1 MQTDTVRLMEIVR
14 NFGLAG
20 TPAGVR
26 ALGDGFIN
34 DTYIVTLSD
43 SPVRYILQRK
53 NTAIFKDVPGMMR
66 NIKAV
71 TEHLKK
77 KITAAGGNPM
87 RESLT
92 VVPAKDGRLYHEQD
106 GEYWCVTVF
115 IEDSV
120 SYDKA
125 DTLLL
130 AERGGQGIGRFQAML
145 SDFEGDLTDTLPGFH
160 NIKFRFEQ
168 WDKTLDADPAGRADS
183 VRDLIAEIQARRSE
197 MLDFYR
203 LIETGQIPLR
213 VTHNDTKIA
222 NMLFDHDGNVLCVL
236 DLDTVLKAP
245 CLYDFGDS
253 IRSYTNTGAEDDP
266 NPDNVS
272 MNRDMFDA
280 FMRGYLSEAGDF
292 LTDIEREYLPFS
304 ARYITYE
311 QVLRFLMDY
320 IDGDKYYKVK
330 YPEHNLVRTRAQLRL
345 LESIERQL
353 FQHNSYYVK

>member
-1 MQTDTVRLMEIVR
+1 MLNNNRLIEIAGQ
-14 NFGLAG
+14 FCLEG
-20 TPAGVR
+20 TPSEVK

-34 DTYIVTLSD
+34 DTYTVLLAD
-43 SPVRYILQRK
+43 SPVKYILQRK
-53 NTAIFKDVPGMMR
+53 NTVIFKDIPGMMS

-71 TEHLKK
+71 TEHLKR
-77 KITAAGGNPM
+77 KIAAAGGDPM

-92 VVPAKDGRLYHEQD
+92 VVPAKDGRLYYESD
-106 GEYWCVTVF
+106 GEYWCITVF
-115 IEDSV
+115 IDNSV

-125 DTLLL
+125 DSELL
-130 AERGGQGIGRFQAML
+130 AECGGRGIGRFQAML
-145 SDFEGDLTDTLPGFH
+145 ADFEGELVDTLPGFH
-160 NIKFRFEQ
+160 NIRFRFGQ
-168 WDKTLDADPAGRADS
+168 WDDTLARDPESRAGQ
-183 VRDLIAEIQARRSE
+183 VKDLINEIEIRRSE

-203 LIETGQIPLR
+203 CIESGRIPLR

-222 NMLFDHDGNVLCVL
+222 NMLFDEEGNVLCML

-253 IRSYTNTGAEDDP
+253 IRSYTNTGLEDDRD
-266 NPDNVS
+266 PDRVGMS
-272 MNRDMFDA
+272 MEMYEA
-280 FMRGYLSEAGDF
+280 FLRGYLSEAGSF
-292 LTDIEREYLPFS
+292 LTDIERQYLPFS

-320 IDGDKYYKVK
+320 IDGDHYYKIK

-353 FQHNSYYVK
+353 L

>member
-1 MQTDTVRLMEIVR
+1 MAKTGEQLLEIARQFQLEGIPAQVR
-14 NFGLAG
+14 
-20 TPAGVR
+20 T
-26 ALGDGFIN
+26 LGDGFIN
-34 DTYIVTLSD
+34 DTFTIETEGD
-43 SPVRYILQRK
+43 APRYILQRK
-53 NTAIFKDVPGMMR
+53 NTNIFKDIPGMMS
-66 NIKAV
+66 NIQAI
-71 TEHLKK
+71 TSHLKK
-77 KITAAGGNPM
+77 KIAAAGGDPM

-92 VVPAKDGRLYHEQD
+92 VVPAVDGKLYHVHD

-125 DTLLL
+125 DTPLL
-130 AERGGQGIGRFQAML
+130 AECGGRGIGRFQAML
-145 SDFEGDLTDTLPGFH
+145 SDFDQPLVDTLPGFH
-160 NIKFRFEQ
+160 AR
-168 WDKTLDADPAGRADS
+168 DPEHRAES
-183 VRDLIAEIQARRSE
+183 VRELINEVESRRSE

-203 LIETGQIPLR
+203 LIETGEIPLR

-266 NPDNVS
+266 DLSRVS
-272 MNRDMFDA
+272 MSREMYDA
-280 FMRGYLSEAGDF
+280 FERGYLSEAGSF
-292 LTDIEREYLPFS
+292 LTDIERKYLPFS

-320 IDGDKYYKVK
+320 IDGDHYYKIK
-330 YPEHNLVRTRAQLRL
+330 YPEHNLVRTRAQLKL
-345 LESIERQL
+345 LQSIEQQL
-353 FQHNSYYVK
+353 F

>member
-1 MQTDTVRLMEIVR
+1 MTTGEQLLKIAGQFQL
-14 NFGLAG
+14 NG
-20 TPAGVR
+20 TPLRVDN
-26 ALGDGFIN
+26 LGDGFIN
-34 DTYIVTLSD
+34 DTYTIKLSD
-43 SPVRYILQRK
+43 SPSKYILQRK
-53 NTAIFKDVPGMMR
+53 NTNIFKDIPGMMS
-66 NIKAV
+66 NIYAI

-77 KITAAGGNPM
+77 KITAAGGDPM

-92 VVPAKDGRLYHEQD
+92 VVPAKDGKLYHIEN

-115 IEDSV
+115 IDNSV

-125 DTLLL
+125 DTPLL
-130 AERGGQGIGRFQAML
+130 AECGGRGIGRFQAML
-145 SDFEGDLTDTLPGFH
+145 SDFDQPLVDTLPGFH
-160 NIKFRFEQ
+160 NIRFRYGQ
-168 WDKTLDADPAGRADS
+168 WDETLARDPEHRSES
-183 VRDLIAEIQARRSE
+183 VRELIAEIESRRSE

-203 LIETGQIPLR
+203 LIDTGEIPLR

-266 NPDNVS
+266 DLSRVS
-272 MNRDMFDA
+272 MSREMYDA
-280 FMRGYLSEAGDF
+280 FERGYLSEAGSF
-292 LTDIEREYLPFS
+292 LTDIERKYLPFS

-320 IDGDKYYKVK
+320 IDGDHYYKIK
-330 YPEHNLVRTRAQLRL
+330 YPEHNLVRTRAQLKL
-345 LESIERQL
+345 LQSIEQQL
-353 FQHNSYYVK
+353 F